1 MFEWLKQ
8 IYKRRRQDYLISL
21 AKKNGAYIPPTCRK
35 SNVYYPGKKPGAGN
49 WYTSRKTR
57 AMLAERQLKERGV
70 L

>member
-8 IYKRRRQDYLISL
+8 KCKKRRQNYLIKL
-21 AKKNGAYIPPTCRK
+21 AKKNGAYIPPTCKK
-35 SNVYYPGKKPGAGN
+35 SNVYYLGKKPGAGN
-49 WYTSRKTR
+49 WYTSRKAR

>member
-8 IYKRRRQDYLISL
+8 KYKRCRQYYLIKL
-21 AKKNGAYIPPTCRK
+21 AKKNGAYIPQTCKK
-35 SNVYYPGKKPGAGN
+35 SNVYYLGKKPGAGN
-49 WYTSRKTR
+49 WYTSRKAR

>member
-8 IYKRRRQDYLISL
+8 IYKRRRQNYLIKL
-21 AKKNGAYIPPTCRK
+21 AKKNGAYIPPTCK
-35 SNVYYPGKKPGAGN
+35 KYNVYYLGKKHGAGN
-49 WYTSRKTR
+49 WYTSRKAR

>member
-8 IYKRRRQDYLISL
+8 RYKRRRQIYLIKL
-21 AKKNGAYIPPTCRK
+21 AKKNGAYIPPTCKK
-35 SNVYYPGKKPGAGN
+35 SNVYYLGKKPGAGN
-49 WYTSRKTR
+49 WYTSRKAR